1 MTGNDDIR
9 PSPEA
14 FLKLAQAEE
23 AEAEDGRGK
32 LKIFLGYAAGVGKT
46 FAMLEAAEQ
55 RRLDGRDVVAGYVE
69 SHGRFETDSLLAL
82 SGVEVIPR
90 AQVEYLGV
98 LLPEMDID
106 AVLARKPQIVLVD
119 ELAHTNAPGSRHEK
133 RWQDVEELLDAGIDV
148 YTTVN
153 VQHFESLNDVV
164 AQITGVVV
172 RETVPD
178 SLLDQAAEI
187 RLVDISPDDLLQRL
201 REGKVYIPE
210 QAARA
215 MEAFFRHGNL
225 LALRELSLR
234 RAASRVDDEMR
245 AYMETRAISG
255 PWPAAER
262 LLVCVSGSPYSEKL
276 IRTTRRLADELKAPW
291 HTVYIETPST
301 SKHARQN
308 REQIWHVMRLAES
321 LGAHVS
327 TVTATSVAEAAIAY
341 AVRHNVTKIVVG
353 KPTKPRWR
361 ELLIP
366 PIVDQ
371 IIRLSGVIDVFVVS
385 IAAGDG
391 GRPEATPARGRQ
403 PISWSGYSGSLALV
417 AAASAV
423 CALVSPVLAPT
434 NMVMIYLLAVVLAAI
449 KLGRKPAILTAF
461 LGVLAF
467 DFFFVPPHLT
477 FAVADTQ
484 YLITFIALFIV
495 GVVISTLVAKA
506 RERADAVR
514 VREVQT
520 ASLYYLSRDLAAA
533 ADAASILQAVV
544 RNIEETQNARLV
556 VFLPE
561 GERLEI
567 LAASEGLEFDLNER
581 AVADWAFRNRQ
592 PAGRGTETLISAD
605 FLYLPL
611 QTSAD
616 PLGVLGV
623 KLEREEEYRSQET
636 RRLLDAFATQTAM
649 ALERVRFANEA
660 EQAQILKAR
669 ENLERA
675 LLNSISHDLRSPL
688 ASIIGVLSSLKG
700 EGEALSDRA
709 RQNLLETAWE
719 EAVRLNRFVGNLLDM
734 TRLEAGAVRL
744 KDEPCDVQ
752 DLVGCALAALEQR
765 IGTRTID
772 VDLAPD
778 LPLVTMDLALMTQVL
793 VNLLENALK
802 YAPADRAIGISA
814 QIDGIWLI
822 IEVSDRGPGV
832 PHHDLKRIFDKFYRI
847 PVPEG
852 AGGTGLGLSICKG
865 IVEAHDGRIRA
876 ENRPDGG
883 LVVDIRLP
891 LRRPSHDRNR
901 EHGQ

>member
-1 MTGNDDIR
+1 MTDNGDDIR

-14 FLKLAQAEE
+14 LLKLAQAEE
-23 AEAEDGRGK
+23 AEAEEGRGK

-46 FAMLEAAEQ
+46 YAMLEAGEQ
-55 RRLDGRDVVAGYVE
+55 RRMDGRDVVAGYVE

-90 AQVEYLGV
+90 AQIEYLGV

-164 AQITGVVV
+164 AQITGVIV

-215 MEAFFRHGNL
+215 METFFRPGNL

-245 AYMETRAISG
+245 AYMETRSISG
-255 PWPAAER
+255 PWPAGER

-321 LGAHVS
+321 LGAQVS

-353 KPTKPRWR
+353 KPNKPRWR

-385 IAAGDG
+385 IAVG
-391 GRPEATPARGRQ
+391 EAPASVPARSWQ

-417 AAASAV
+417 AAASVV
-423 CALVSPVLAPT
+423 CALVSPVIAPT

-449 KLGRKPAILTAF
+449 KLGQKPAILTAF

-467 DFFFVPPHLT
+467 DFLFVPPHLT

-484 YLITFIALFIV
+484 YLITFIALFTV

-533 ADAASILQAVV
+533 ADVASILQAVV
-544 RNIEETQNARLV
+544 KNIEEAQNARIA

-567 LAASEGLEFDLNER
+567 VAASQGLEFDLNER

-592 PAGRGTETLISAD
+592 SAGRGTDTLVSAD
-605 FLYLPL
+605 FLYVPL

-623 KLEREEEYRSQET
+623 KLENEAEYRSQET

-649 ALERVRFANEA
+649 ALERVHFSHEA
-660 EQAQILKAR
+660 EQAHILKAR

-688 ASIIGVLSSLKG
+688 SSIIGVLSSLKG
-700 EGEALSDRA
+700 EGELLNDSA
-709 RQNLLETAWE
+709 RRSLLETAWE

-734 TRLEAGAVRL
+734 TRLEAGAIRL
-744 KDEPCDVQ
+744 KEELCDVQ

-765 IGTRTID
+765 IGTRS
-772 VDLAPD
+772 VEVNLAPD

-802 YAPADRAIGISA
+802 YAPADRSIGISA
-814 QIDGIWLI
+814 RIDGTWLI

-876 ENRPDGG
+876 ENRSDGG

-891 LRRPSHDRNR
+891 LTRPSHDRNKR
-901 EHGQ
+901 HDQ

>member
-1 MTGNDDIR
+1 MTDNGDDTR

-23 AEAEDGRGK
+23 AEAEEGRGK

-46 FAMLEAAEQ
+46 YAMLEAAEQ
-55 RRLDGRDVVAGYVE
+55 RRMDGRDVVAGYVE

-90 AQVEYLGV
+90 AQVEYMGV
-98 LLPEMDID
+98 LLPELDID
-106 AVLARKPQIVLVD
+106 GVLARKPQIVLVD

-164 AQITGVVV
+164 AQITGVIV

-201 REGKVYIPE
+201 REGKVYIPG

-215 MEAFFRHGNL
+215 METFFRPGNL

-276 IRTTRRLADELKAPW
+276 IRTTRRLADELKAAW

-308 REQIWHVMRLAES
+308 REQVWHVMRLAES
-321 LGAHVS
+321 LGAQVS
-327 TVTATSVAEAAIAY
+327 TVTATSVAEAAITY

-385 IAAGDG
+385 ISAGEGASAAV
-391 GRPEATPARGRQ
+391 PVRGWQ
-403 PISWSGYSGSLALV
+403 PISWSGYSGSLILV

-423 CALVSPVLAPT
+423 CALVSPVIAPT

-449 KLGRKPAILTAF
+449 KLGQKPAILTAF
-461 LGVLAF
+461 LGVFAF
-467 DFFFVPPHLT
+467 DFLFVPPHLT

-484 YLITFIALFIV
+484 YLITFIALFTV

-533 ADAASILQAVV
+533 ADVASILQAVV
-544 RNIEETQNARLV
+544 KNIEETQNARIA

-567 LAASEGLEFDLNER
+567 VVASQGLEFDLNER
-581 AVADWAFRNRQ
+581 AVADWAFRNSQ
-592 PAGRGTETLISAD
+592 SAGRGTDTLISAD
-605 FLYLPL
+605 FLYLPV

-623 KLEREEEYRSQET
+623 KLENEAEYRSQET
-636 RRLLDAFATQTAM
+636 RRLLDAFASQTAM
-649 ALERVRFANEA
+649 ALERVQFSHEA

-688 ASIIGVLSSLKG
+688 SSIIGVLSSLKG
-700 EGEALSDRA
+700 EGELLNESA
-709 RQNLLETAWE
+709 RRNLLETAWE

-744 KDEPCDVQ
+744 KEELCDVQ

-802 YAPADRAIGISA
+802 YAPSERTIGISA
-814 QIDGIWLI
+814 RIDGAWLI

-891 LRRPSHDRNR
+891 LRRPARDRKKRHD
-901 EHGQ
+901 Q

>member
-1 MTGNDDIR
+1 MTDNDDIR

-14 FLKLAQAEE
+14 LLKLAQAEE
-23 AEAEDGRGK
+23 AEAEEGRGK

-46 FAMLEAAEQ
+46 YAMLEAAEQ

-90 AQVEYLGV
+90 AQVEYMGV

-106 AVLARKPQIVLVD
+106 GVLARKPQIVLVD

-215 MEAFFRHGNL
+215 METFFRPGNL

-255 PWPAAER
+255 PWPAGER

-291 HTVYIETPST
+291 HTVYVETPST

-321 LGAHVS
+321 LGAQVS
-327 TVTATSVAEAAIAY
+327 TVTATSVAEAAITY

-361 ELLIP
+361 EFIIP

-385 IAAGDG
+385 IAAGEG
-391 GRPEATPARGRQ
+391 VPTPLPTRGRQ

-417 AAASAV
+417 AAASAL

-449 KLGRKPAILTAF
+449 KLGQKPAILTAF

-467 DFFFVPPHLT
+467 DFLFVPPHLT

-484 YLITFIALFIV
+484 YLITFIALFTV

-533 ADAASILQAVV
+533 ADAAAILQAVV
-544 RNIEETQNARLV
+544 KNVEEAQHARIA

-561 GERLEI
+561 GESLEVV
-567 LAASEGLEFDLNER
+567 AASQGVEFDLKER

-592 PAGRGTETLISAD
+592 PAGRGTETLGSAD

-611 QTSAD
+611 QTSAN

-623 KLEREEEYRSQET
+623 RLESDAEYRSQET
-636 RRLLDAFATQTAM
+636 RRLLDAFASQTAM
-649 ALERVRFANEA
+649 ALERVQFSYEA

-688 ASIIGVLSSLKG
+688 SSIIGVLSSLKG
-700 EGEALSDRA
+700 EGELLNDTA
-709 RQNLLETAWE
+709 RKNLLETAWD

-744 KDEPCDVQ
+744 KEELCDVQ

-765 IGTRTID
+765 IGTRTVD
-772 VDLAPD
+772 VELAPD

-802 YAPADRAIGISA
+802 YAPTDRAIGISA
-814 QIDGIWLI
+814 RTDGIWLV

-847 PVPEG
+847 PIPEG

-883 LVVDIRLP
+883 LVIDIRLP
-891 LRRPSHDRNR
+891 LSRPTHDRSR
-901 EHGQ
+901 TP